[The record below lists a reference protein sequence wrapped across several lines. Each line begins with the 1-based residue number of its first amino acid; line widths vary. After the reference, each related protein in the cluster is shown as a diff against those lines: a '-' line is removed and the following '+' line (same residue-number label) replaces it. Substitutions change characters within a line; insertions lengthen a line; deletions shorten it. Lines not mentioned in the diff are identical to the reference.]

1 MLINWC
7 QNIYSRFTVPSQEIM
22 GYIHKIIIKKE
33 LKTEHILF
41 FNSKSLLL
49 LKSHKIFQS
58 KCCNLGTIVMYVFH
72 FVT

>member
-1 MLINWC
+1 
-7 QNIYSRFTVPSQEIM
+7 M
-22 GYIHKIIIKKE
+22 GYIHKIIFKKE